1 MMTVTTTCETTRS
14 LSKRPCWLSGT
25 WETTRRWRSETRVR
39 ACHHVVS
46 GAVAIALAAG
56 STAVAAES
64 AAAWTAARG
73 STHSRTRRRPPAQ
86 RSPRPAPG
94 TGAARNERDSQPRP
108 AGRDDR
114 DLEGYVDQRATEL
127 GAPADR
133 RREGTS
139 RHGLQRCQ
147 LAASA
152 AFGPGRFPAG
162 WQEEKDARAVP
173 VQPVAMA
180 DAGHLE
186 RDRRVSRKAPS
197 RRSRHWGQSSICTRN
212 PPG

>member
-127 GAPADR
+127 GAPQTAAE
-133 RREGTS
+133 REHRGMGYNVVS
-139 RHGLQRCQ
+139 LPLQPP
-147 LAASA
+147 L
-152 AFGPGRFPAG
+152 GPGDFRQDG
-162 WQEEKDARAVP
+162 
-173 VQPVAMA
+173 
-180 DAGHLE
+180 
-186 RDRRVSRKAPS
+186 RRKKTPGPS
-197 RRSRHWGQSSICTRN
+197 RCSQ
-212 PPG
+212 